1 VTVAPGHAAAFAFEE
16 RDARLRD
23 GRRVHVRPLGPADED
38 ELLQAFHRLGA
49 EARYMRFMVAVR
61 TPNVERLREV
71 LASFP
76 QKGLAIAA
84 TVPAGDGIDIVGAAS
99 CMKLPDERSCEFAI
113 TIVPD
118 WGGAGLGRV
127 LMESIIGAA
136 RACGA
141 EQMRGYILSQ
151 NAPMLRLAQRL
162 GFATRRD
169 PDDPSVKIATL
180 DLRVAGAERR

>member
-1 VTVAPGHAAAFAFEE
+1 VAASPGGAFVAER

-23 GRRVHVRPLGPADED
+23 GRQVHIRPLVPADED

-61 TPNVERLREV
+61 TPNVERLRQV

-76 QKGLAIAA
+76 EKGLAIAA
-84 TVPAGDGIDIVGAAS
+84 TVPAADGIDIVGAAS
-99 CMKLPDERSCEFAI
+99 CMRLPDDRSCEFAI
-113 TIVPD
+113 TIVAD

-136 RACGA
+136 RACGMR
-141 EQMRGYILSQ
+141 QMRGYILAQ

-169 PDDPSVKIATL
+169 PDDPSVRIATL
-180 DLRVAGAERR
+180 ELTR